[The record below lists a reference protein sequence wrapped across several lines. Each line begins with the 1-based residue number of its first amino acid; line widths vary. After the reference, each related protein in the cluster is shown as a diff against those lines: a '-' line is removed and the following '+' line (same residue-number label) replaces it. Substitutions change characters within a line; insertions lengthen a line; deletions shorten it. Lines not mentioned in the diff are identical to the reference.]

1 MTATRSTRALLGV
14 LFLAAATVGAWILWL
29 GWDTRYTVDAQTG
42 ASSGPYEP
50 WQVIGCVLTLVLLAA
65 LAGTRLS
72 PWLVAPVMT
81 VAFTAVWSWR
91 AAGTDDSGLWVVG
104 GILVLVGMA
113 AGSTVVSLAG
123 RGGGR
128 GGGRA
133 RPPGRCWTGCR
144 LRTAPPPWPSRC

>member
-1 MTATRSTRALLGV
+1 MTATRGTRALLGV
-14 LFLAAATVGAWILWL
+14 LFLAAATVGAWLLWL
-29 GWDTRYTVDAQTG
+29 GWDTEYDVDAQTG
-42 ASSGPYEP
+42 ASSGPYQP

-81 VAFTAVWSWR
+81 VAFTAAWSWR

-113 AGSTVVSLAG
+113 VGSTLVSLAG
-123 RGGGR
+123 RRIGR
-128 GGGRA
+128 RMA
-133 RPPGRCWTGCR
+133 RRP
-144 LRTAPPPWPSRC
+144 A

>member
-1 MTATRSTRALLGV
+1 MTATRGTRALFGV
-14 LFLAAATVGAWILWL
+14 LFLAVATVGAWILWL
-29 GWDTRYTVDAQTG
+29 GWDTRYTVDARTG

-81 VAFTAVWSWR
+81 VTFTAVWSWR
-91 AAGTDDSGLWVVG
+91 AAGTDDSGLWAVG

-113 AGSTVVSLAG
+113 VGSALVSLVGRRVGQRSAG
-123 RGGGR
+123 RS
-128 GGGRA
+128 A
-133 RPPGRCWTGCR
+133 
-144 LRTAPPPWPSRC
+144 

>member
-1 MTATRSTRALLGV
+1 MTATRGTRALLGV
-14 LFLAAATVGAWILWL
+14 LFLTAATVGVWLLWL
-29 GWDTRYTVDAQTG
+29 GWDDEYVVDARTG

-81 VAFTAVWSWR
+81 VAFTAAWSWR
-91 AAGTDDSGLWVVG
+91 AASTDDSGLWAVG

-113 AGSTVVSLAG
+113 VGSTLVSLAARRIG
-123 RGGGR
+123 RR
-128 GGGRA
+128 
-133 RPPGRCWTGCR
+133 W
-144 LRTAPPPWPSRC
+144 